1 MGHRAT
7 NIPGRDDTMRLAG
20 QAHVRG
26 GEHGMKSSGDL
37 LDECNRNDTMQLPFF
52 TIKGW
57 LIILSA
63 IAFTGGALGA
73 MYYAYVLSPF
83 TK

>member
-1 MGHRAT
+1 
-7 NIPGRDDTMRLAG
+7 
-20 QAHVRG
+20 
-26 GEHGMKSSGDL
+26 MKSSGDL

>member
-7 NIPGRDDTMRLAG
+7 VVPGRDDIVRLVG

-26 GEHGMKSSGDL
+26 GEQGMKSAGDL
-37 LDECNRNDTMQLPFF
+37 LDECNRKDTMQLPFF
-52 TIKGW
+52 TVKGW
-57 LIILSA
+57 LTIMLA
-63 IAFTGGALGA
+63 IAFTGGMLGA